1 MLSYDS
7 GDTDMGEGAT
17 WSNKFKKGITL
28 DTGYYMLVTG
38 TRLANGSVLS
48 EVTFFNIKEGETTA
62 LELKLREDDTAVQ
75 VIGNF
80 NSESLYTPVNG
91 DKPVS
96 VLSTTGRGYYV
107 VAVLGAKEEPTN
119 HFLKDLAKVAPQF
132 EKWGRQ
138 MVFLFPSEKNW
149 NNFDIT
155 EFEGLPSN
163 ITWGIDNNKAIHNSI
178 IEDMK
183 MDKAGSLPLIIIADT
198 FNRIVF
204 VSQGYN
210 IGTAERMLDVIHKL

>member
-1 MLSYDS
+1 M
-7 GDTDMGEGAT
+7 
-17 WSNKFKKGITL
+17 
-28 DTGYYMLVTG
+28 
-38 TRLANGSVLS
+38 
-48 EVTFFNIKEGETTA
+48 TFFNIKEGETTA

-204 VSQGYN
+204 VSQGYT
-210 IGTAERMLDVIHKL
+210 IIASPRLTML